1 MKSFSRI
8 YEELKAERRKQ
19 LNRKSRLSFKQFIAD
34 QNDEP
39 THGSSRNL
47 TTEEIRSA
55 LNTVL
60 AKRLRSSNG
69 R

>member
-1 MKSFSRI
+1 MKSFHRI
-8 YEELKAERRKQ
+8 YEELKAEKRKQ
-19 LNRKSRLSFKQFIAD
+19 INKKSRLSFKQFIAD

-39 THGSSRNL
+39 TQGSSRNL

-60 AKRLRSSNG
+60 SERLVSR
-69 R
+69 